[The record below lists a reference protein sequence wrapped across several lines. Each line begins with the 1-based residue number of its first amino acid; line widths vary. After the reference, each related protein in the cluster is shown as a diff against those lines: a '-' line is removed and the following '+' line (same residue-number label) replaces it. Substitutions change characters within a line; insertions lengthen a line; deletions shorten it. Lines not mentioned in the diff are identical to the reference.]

1 LDSIA
6 RGTIRKELTQ
16 QDPVSS
22 DAGSFVF
29 PPKRFLQMPSSINQI
44 RNIGIIAH
52 IDAGKTTTTERILFY
67 AGATHRMGDVDHGTT
82 VTDFD
87 PEEAARGITIYSAAI
102 SCKWK
107 DRGQEYVINIIDTPG
122 HVDFTAEV
130 ERSLRV
136 LDGGVVV
143 FSAVEGVEAQSE
155 TVWRQAD
162 RYHVPRV
169 CFINKMDRI
178 GAGFERVVGQITSRL
193 NANPVVLQ
201 LPIGEGPIERVG
213 GFCGIIDLIEMK
225 ALYFSRENQGRDIQI
240 EPIPDAELARAQEWR
255 ARLID
260 AIALL
265 DEKAFAIYDESGDL
279 PADEII
285 RVLRQ
290 AVIDCQ
296 LQPILCG
303 ASKDYVG
310 VQPILD
316 SVVRF
321 LPSPADVPPV
331 KGLNPSPKK
340 GGEETRRSLDTDPF
354 CGLVFKI
361 HIDEHTELYFIR
373 VYSGVLKSRS
383 RVLNPRTGAKELVS
397 QLWRIQA
404 DSREKLDEATAGE
417 IVGVVG
423 PKDSATGDT
432 LCDPLHPILLE
443 SIQFPESVISMA
455 IEPETSAD
463 RKKLDEILTLMAKQ
477 DPTFTRNPS
486 EETGQTIIS
495 GMGELHLEIISK
507 RIERD
512 FKLKIRTHRPRV
524 TYRESVRNV
533 AEAEGRIERQGATG
547 NQFAAVRIRIEPI
560 SGPTA
565 MTVINRLKP
574 GDLPAE
580 LQATLLRA
588 LKEQLGGSGAV
599 GYPLHD
605 VQITLL
611 GVEYREGETNDAA
624 IQYAAAVAFRQAME
638 KAETLLL
645 EPVMKLEVVTPEAFV
660 GNVSADL
667 NSRRAIIVNTE
678 MRANLV
684 VIDAEAPLAMMF
696 GYSNDV
702 RSLSQGRASY
712 SMEPLRFS
720 EAPARVLKE
729 MLG

>member
-1 LDSIA
+1 MAHSI
-6 RGTIRKELTQ
+6 
-16 QDPVSS
+16 S
-22 DAGSFVF
+22 
-29 PPKRFLQMPSSINQI
+29 QI

-67 AGATHRMGDVDHGTT
+67 AGATHRMGDVDEGTT

-102 SCKWK
+102 SCQWQ
-107 DRGQEYVINIIDTPG
+107 GHVINIIDTPG

-162 RYHVPRV
+162 KYHVPRI

-178 GAGFERVVGQITSRL
+178 GAGFERVLEQISVRL
-193 NANPVVLQ
+193 HANPVAVQ
-201 LPIGEGPIERVG
+201 IPIGEGPADRPN
-213 GFCGIIDLIEMK
+213 GFSGIIDLIQMK
-225 ALYFSRENQGRDIQI
+225 ALYFDLANQGREIRTV
-240 EPIPDAELARAQEWR
+240 EIPAEELERATEWR
-255 ARLID
+255 TKLID

-265 DEKAFAIYDESGDL
+265 DEEAFAIFDETGDL
-279 PADEII
+279 PADQII
-285 RVLRQ
+285 RVLRK
-290 AVIDCQ
+290 AVIAAQ
-296 LQPILCG
+296 LQPVFCG
-303 ASKDYVG
+303 ASLDYIG

-316 SVVRF
+316 AVVRY
-321 LPSPADVPPV
+321 LPSPEDVPPV
-331 KGLNPSPKK
+331 KGKNPNPKK
-340 GGEETRRSLDTDPF
+340 DKEEVRHPTVKDPF

-361 HIDEHTELYFIR
+361 HIDEHTELYFVRI
-373 VYSGVLKSRS
+373 YSGVLKARG
-383 RVLNPRTGAKELVS
+383 RMLNPRTGAKEMIS

-404 DSREKLDEATAGE
+404 DSREKLEEASAGD
-417 IVGVVG
+417 IVGVIG
-423 PKDSATGDT
+423 PKDSVTGDT
-432 LCDPLHPILLE
+432 LCDPLHGILLE

-455 IEPETSAD
+455 IEPESSAD
-463 RKKLDEILTLMAKQ
+463 RKKLEEILSLMAKQ

-524 TYRESVRNV
+524 TYRESIRKAV
-533 AEAEGRIERQGATG
+533 EAEGRVERQVAGG
-547 NQFAAVRIRIEPI
+547 VQFAEVKIRLEPMATPGVPAV
-560 SGPTA
+560 
-565 MTVINRLKP
+565 VNKLKP
-574 GDLPAE
+574 GELPEE
-580 LQATLLRA
+580 LEATLVRA
-588 LKEQLGGSGAV
+588 FQEQLAGSGAV
-599 GYPLHD
+599 GYPLHE
-605 VQITLL
+605 VQVTIL
-611 GVEYREGETNDAA
+611 GAKYREGETTEAA
-624 IQYAAAVAFRQAME
+624 IQYAASLAFRQALE
-638 KAETLLL
+638 EGGTVLL
-645 EPVMKLEVVTPEAFV
+645 EPIMKLEVVTPEGFV

-667 NSRRAIIVNTE
+667 NARRAMIVNTE
-678 MRANLV
+678 LRNNLV
-684 VIDAEAPLAMMF
+684 VIEAEAPLATMF

-712 SMEPLRFS
+712 SMEPLRFA
-720 EAPARVLKE
+720 EAPARVLEE

>member
-1 LDSIA
+1 M
-6 RGTIRKELTQ
+6 TI
-16 QDPVSS
+16 P
-22 DAGSFVF
+22 
-29 PPKRFLQMPSSINQI
+29 INKI

-67 AGATHRMGDVDHGTT
+67 AGATHRMGDVDDGTT

-102 SCKWK
+102 SCQWQ
-107 DRGQEYVINIIDTPG
+107 GYGINIIDTPG

-162 RYHVPRV
+162 RYRVPRI

-178 GAGFERVVGQITSRL
+178 GAGFERVVGQISSRL
-193 NANPVVLQ
+193 HANPVVLQ
-201 LPIGEGPIERVG
+201 LPIGEGPIEREA

-225 ALYFSRENQGRDIQI
+225 ALYFNGDKQGRDIRV
-240 EPIPDAELARAQEWR
+240 ESIPEADRERAEEWH
-255 ARLID
+255 ARLIE

-265 DEKAFAIYDESGDL
+265 DEEAFSIFDRTGDL
-279 PADEII
+279 PPDQII
-285 RVLRQ
+285 RVLRP
-290 AVIDCQ
+290 AVISCL
-296 LQPILCG
+296 LQPVLCG
-303 ASKDYVG
+303 ASLDYVG

-316 SVVRF
+316 AVIRY
-321 LPSPADVPPV
+321 LPSPEDLLPV
-331 KGLNPSPKK
+331 KGSNPNPKK
-340 GGEETRRSLDTDPF
+340 DKEEVRKPSDKEPF

-373 VYSGVLKSRS
+373 IYSGILKSRS
-383 RVLNPRTGAKELVS
+383 RMLNPRTGGKELIS

-404 DSREKLDEATAGE
+404 DSREKLDEASAGD
-417 IVGVVG
+417 IVGLVG
-423 PKDSATGDT
+423 PKDSVTGDT
-432 LCDPLHPILLE
+432 LCDPLHGILLE
-443 SIQFPESVISMA
+443 SIKFPESVISMA
-455 IEPETSAD
+455 IEPESSAD

-477 DPTFTRNPS
+477 DPTFSRNPS

-524 TYRESVRNV
+524 TYRESVRTA
-533 AEAEGRIERQGATG
+533 AEAEGKIERQGAGG
-547 NQFAAVRIRIEPI
+547 NQFASVRIRIEPN
-560 SGPTA
+560 SKSS
-565 MTVINRLKP
+565 TVTVVNRLKP
-574 GDLPAE
+574 GELPEE
-580 LQATLLRA
+580 LQVTLVRA
-588 LKEQLGGSGAV
+588 LQEQLGGSGAV

-605 VQITLL
+605 LQVTVL
-611 GVEYREGETNDAA
+611 GAEYRDGETTEAA
-624 IQYAAAVAFRQAME
+624 IQFAAAMAFRQAMQ
-638 KAETLLL
+638 KAGTLLL
-645 EPVMKLEVVTPEAFV
+645 EPIMKLEVLTPENFV

-678 MRANLV
+678 LRANLV

-720 EAPARVLKE
+720 EAPARVLE
-729 MLG
+729 AMLG

>member
-1 LDSIA
+1 MATSI
-6 RGTIRKELTQ
+6 
-16 QDPVSS
+16 DH
-22 DAGSFVF
+22 
-29 PPKRFLQMPSSINQI
+29 I

-67 AGATHRMGDVDHGTT
+67 AGATHRMGDVDDGTT

-102 SCKWK
+102 SCKWQ
-107 DRGQEYVINIIDTPG
+107 GYTVNIIDTPG

-162 RYHVPRV
+162 KYHVPRV

-178 GAGFERVVGQITSRL
+178 GAGFERVFKQIESRL
-193 NANPVVLQ
+193 HANPVAVQ
-201 LPIGEGPIERVG
+201 LPIGEGPADRPD
-213 GFCGIIDLIEMK
+213 GFSGIIDLIDMQ
-225 ALYFSRENQGRDIQI
+225 ALYFSRENQGREIARK
-240 EPIPDAELARAQEWR
+240 PIPEADLERAQEWR
-255 ARLID
+255 TRLID

-265 DEKAFAIYDESGDL
+265 DDEAFAIYDSTGDL
-279 PADEII
+279 PADQII
-285 RVLRQ
+285 RVLRK
-290 AVIDCQ
+290 AVISCQ
-296 LQPILCG
+296 LQPVFCG
-303 ASKDYVG
+303 ASLDYVG

-316 SVVRF
+316 AVIRY

-331 KGLNPSPKK
+331 KGRNPNPKKDKEEVRNPSDK
-340 GGEETRRSLDTDPF
+340 EPF

-361 HIDEHTELYFIR
+361 HIDEHTELYFVRI
-373 VYSGVLKSRS
+373 YSGVLKSRS
-383 RVLNPRTGAKELVS
+383 RLLNPRTGGKELIS

-404 DSREKLDEATAGE
+404 DSREKLDEALTGD

-423 PKDSATGDT
+423 PKDSVTGDT
-432 LCDPLHPILLE
+432 LCDPLHGILLE
-443 SIQFPESVISMA
+443 SIDFPESVVSMA

-463 RKKLDEILTLMAKQ
+463 RKKLDEVLAIMSKQ
-477 DPTFTRNPS
+477 DPTFSRSSS
-486 EETGQTIIS
+486 EDTGQTIIS

-524 TYRESVRNV
+524 TYRESIRNA
-533 AEAEGRIERQGATG
+533 AEAEGRIERAAPGG
-547 NQFAAVRIRIEPI
+547 NQFAAVTIRIEPTSKS
-560 SGPTA
+560 SGA
-565 MTVINRLKP
+565 SVVNRLKP
-574 GDLPAE
+574 GELTEE
-580 LQATLLRA
+580 LQATLVRA
-588 LKEQLGGSGAV
+588 LQEQLGGSGAV

-605 VQITLL
+605 IQVTILD
-611 GVEYREGETNDAA
+611 VESRDGETNEAA
-624 IQYAAAVAFRQAME
+624 IQFAAAMAFRQALQ
-638 KAETLLL
+638 KAGTLLL
-645 EPVMKLEVVTPEAFV
+645 EPIMKLEVVTPEGFV

-667 NSRRAIIVNTE
+667 NSRRAMIVNTE
-678 MRANLV
+678 LRNNLV
-684 VIDAEAPLAMMF
+684 VIEAEAPLATMF

-712 SMEPLRFS
+712 SMEPLKFS
-720 EAPARVLKE
+720 EAPARVLEE

>member
-1 LDSIA
+1 MATDI
-6 RGTIRKELTQ
+6 Q
-16 QDPVSS
+16 
-22 DAGSFVF
+22 
-29 PPKRFLQMPSSINQI
+29 QI

-67 AGATHRMGDVDHGTT
+67 AGATHRMGDVDAGTT

-102 SCKWK
+102 SCKWQ
-107 DRGQEYVINIIDTPG
+107 GHVVNIIDTPG

-162 RYHVPRV
+162 HYRVPRV

-178 GAGFERVVGQITSRL
+178 GAGFERVFGQIENRL
-193 NANPVVLQ
+193 HANPVALQ
-201 LPIGEGPIERVG
+201 LPIGEGPVDRPN
-213 GFCGIIDLIEMK
+213 GFCGVIDLIEMK
-225 ALYFSRENQGRDIQI
+225 ALYFSRENQGREIRV
-240 EPIPDAELARAQEWR
+240 EPIPEAEVDRAQEWR

-265 DEKAFAIYDESGDL
+265 DDDAFAIFDETGDL
-279 PADEII
+279 PPDQVI
-285 RVLRQ
+285 RVLRK
-290 AVIDCQ
+290 AVITCQ
-296 LQPILCG
+296 LQPVLCG
-303 ASKDYVG
+303 ASLDYVG

-316 SVVRF
+316 AVIRY
-321 LPSPADVPPV
+321 LPSPDDLPPV
-331 KGLNPSPKK
+331 KGRNPNPKK
-340 GGEETRRSLDTDPF
+340 DKEEVRKPSDKEPF

-361 HIDEHTELYFIR
+361 HIDEHTELCFIR
-373 VYSGVLKSRS
+373 IYSGVLKSRS
-383 RVLNPRTGAKELVS
+383 RLLNPRTGGKELVS

-404 DSREKLDEATAGE
+404 DSREKLEEASAGD

-423 PKDSATGDT
+423 PKESVTGDT
-432 LCDPLHPILLE
+432 LCDPLNPILLE
-443 SIQFPESVISMA
+443 SIEFPESVISMA
-455 IEPETSAD
+455 IEPESSAD
-463 RKKLDEILTLMAKQ
+463 RKKLEEVLTLMAKQ
-477 DPTFTRNPS
+477 DPTFSRNSS

-524 TYRESVRNV
+524 TYRESVRSA
-533 AEAEGRIERQGATG
+533 AEAESRIERQVGGA
-547 NQFAAVRIRIEPI
+547 NQFAAVKIRIEPDPK
-560 SGPTA
+560 SA
-565 MTVINRLKP
+565 AVTVVNQLKP
-574 GDLPAE
+574 GDLPEA
-580 LQATLLRA
+580 LQVTLVRSLQ
-588 LKEQLGGSGAV
+588 EQLGGSGAV
-599 GYPLHD
+599 GFPLHD
-605 VQITLL
+605 IKLTIL
-611 GVEYREGETNDAA
+611 GVGWREGETTEAA
-624 IQYAAAVAFRQAME
+624 LQYAAAMAFRQTLE
-638 KAETLLL
+638 KAGTVLL
-645 EPVMKLEVVTPEAFV
+645 EPIMKLEVVTPDGFV

-667 NSRRAIIVNTE
+667 NSRRAMIVNTE
-678 MRANLV
+678 LRNNLV
-684 VIDAEAPLAMMF
+684 VIDAEAPLATMF

-712 SMEPLRFS
+712 SMEPLRFD
-720 EAPARVLKE
+720 EAPARVLEE